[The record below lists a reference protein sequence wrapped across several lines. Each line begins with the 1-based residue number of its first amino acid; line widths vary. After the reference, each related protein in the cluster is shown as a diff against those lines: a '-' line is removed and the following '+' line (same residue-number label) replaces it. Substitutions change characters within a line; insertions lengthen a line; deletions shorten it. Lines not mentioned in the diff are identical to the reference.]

1 MTNESMSREVIVLK
15 ESDVEALRGSLRGRL
30 IRPND
35 AAYEERRRVWNGVI
49 DKHPAMIAECTG
61 PADVIA
67 AVSFARQRKLPI
79 SVRGGGHNVAGTA
92 ICDDGVVIDLSR
104 MDGVRVDPIRKTA
117 RAEGGATLGRLDHEA
132 QAFGLAAPAGVMSET
147 GIGGLT
153 LHGGLG
159 FLTRRLGLTCDNFIA
174 ADVVTADGRLVV
186 ADEMQNSD
194 LLWALRGGGGNFGV
208 VTSFEFK
215 LHPVGPEVWMGLVM
229 YPAEDAP
236 KLLSF
241 FRDFMANA
249 PDELMAIAIF
259 WNTPHD
265 ESIPEEARNQPTLVF
280 GACWSGPMDEGE
292 AAVRPLREAGTPFV
306 DLSGPMPFVDAQK
319 LFDPEYPNGRRYY
332 WKSIYLNDLSE
343 GTVSSL
349 AALSAA
355 RPSPISSLDIWALG
369 GAMARVPADHGA
381 FRGRVAPFLLGIEAN
396 WDDAAA
402 DEVNIG
408 WARRAY
414 REMEQRF
421 PDAGAYLNFAGFAE
435 EGDKLLKRSFD
446 DNLAQLQA
454 IKAKY
459 DPENFFRSNLNIVP
473 RHAVV
478 A

>member
-1 MTNESMSREVIVLK
+1 MAHASSEPRRMKLSAGDVEELRKRVAGSIVLV
-15 ESDVEALRGSLRGRL
+15 DDDGYEAARH
-30 IRPND
+30 
-35 AAYEERRRVWNGVI
+35 VWNGVI
-49 DKHPAMIAECTG
+49 DRRPALIVQCTG

-67 AVSFARQRKLPI
+67 AVDFARDRKLPA

-92 ICDDGVVIDLSR
+92 VCDDGVVIDLSR
-104 MDGVRVDPIRKTA
+104 MHGVRVDPIRKTA
-117 RAEGGATLGRLDHEA
+117 RVEGGATLGRLDHEA
-132 QAFGLAAPAGVMSET
+132 QAFGLAAPAGLMSET
-147 GIGGLT
+147 GIAGLT

-159 FLTRRLGLTCDNFIA
+159 FLTRRLGLTCDNLVA

-215 LHPVGPEVWMGLVM
+215 LHSVGPEVWMGLVM
-229 YPAEDAP
+229 YPAADAP
-236 KLLSF
+236 RLLSF
-241 FRDFMANA
+241 FRDFMAKA
-249 PDELMAIAIF
+249 PDELMAIAVF

-265 ESIPEEARNQPTLVF
+265 ESVPEAARNQPTLVF
-280 GACWSGPMDEGE
+280 GACWSGPMEEGE

-332 WKSIYLNDLSE
+332 WKSIYLGDLND
-343 GTVSSL
+343 GTIESL

-396 WDDAAA
+396 WDDAGA
-402 DEVNIG
+402 DEVNIA
-408 WARRAY
+408 WARRAF

-421 PDAGAYLNFAGFAE
+421 PEAGAYLNFAGFAE
-435 EGDKLLKRSFD
+435 EGDKLLKRSFE
-446 DNLAQLQA
+446 DNLARLQA